1 MKRNLIS
8 CLTKSGIGTSG
19 PVCIDRFGIVM
30 QEDTKQNET
39 EAYPNKNLADFKKNW
54 NRTARGNRPNV
65 AGRISSR
72 PTSGSTNDCAIGKL
86 RLRRPRRRV
95 RLG

>member
-8 CLTKSGIGTSG
+8 CLTKPGIGTSAS
-19 PVCIDRFGIVM
+19 VCIDRFGIVT

-54 NRTARGNRPNV
+54 NRTARGNR
-65 AGRISSR
+65 AECRGSDIKS
-72 PTSGSTNDCAIGKL
+72 TSIRSYE
-86 RLRRPRRRV
+86 RLRYRQT
-95 RLG
+95 